1 MPLWGTRDQFS
12 LTGAAN
18 VVQTS
23 ATVSGNGTLFL
34 SELDIGDA
42 ITIGSTKVKVTAIA
56 SNTSLTIDP
65 VWSPNTATEQTI
77 VGHDT
82 PKYLRGFESANT
94 FGVDENE
101 GEATGRDS
109 GWVLRTTYTDMHG
122 VSRDKR
128 EVIVAASSFTGDEE
142 DTVYPDA
149 TITILTQ
156 PSNASANSTLEA
168 NNVSF
173 TVSTSIVPSDA
184 TLFFYWQQAVNANAS
199 FVTLTNSGIYSG
211 ANTATLAISDTSGKD
226 GYIYRVILN
235 ASGVSANT
243 TSANATLTV
252 TT

>member
-12 LTGAAN
+12 VTGAAN

-34 SELDIGDA
+34 TELDIGDA

-65 VWSPNTATEQTI
+65 AWAPTTATEQTI

-101 GEATGRDS
+101 AEASIRDA
-109 GWVLRTTYTDMHG
+109 GWILRTTYTDTHG
-122 VSRDKR
+122 NSRDKR
-128 EVIVAASSFTGDEE
+128 EVLVAASSFTGDEE

-156 PSNASANSTLEA
+156 PSNASSNTALPA

-173 TVSTSIVPSDA
+173 TVTASIVPSDA
-184 TLFFYWQQAVNANAS
+184 TLLYNWQEDQGSGFAS
-199 FVTLTNSGIYSG
+199 LTDAGVY
-211 ANTATLAISDTSGKD
+211 ANTTEATLNISDTTGLD
-226 GYIYRVILN
+226 GYVYRAIIS

-252 TT
+252 V

>member
-23 ATVSGNGTLFL
+23 ATVTGNGTAFL
-34 SELDIGDA
+34 TELDIGDA
-42 ITIGSTKVKVTAIA
+42 ITIGSTKVKVITIA

-65 VWSPNTATEQTI
+65 AWTPSTATEQTI
-77 VGHDT
+77 AGHDI

-109 GWVLRTTYTDMHG
+109 GWVLRTTYTDIHG

-128 EVIVAASSFTGDEE
+128 EVIVAFSSITDDEE
-142 DTVYPDA
+142 DVVYPDA

-156 PSNASANSTLEA
+156 PSNASANSSLVS

-173 TVSTSIVPSDA
+173 TIGTSIVPSDA
-184 TLFFYWQQAVNANAS
+184 TLFFYWQEDQGSGFA
-199 FVTLTNSGIYSG
+199 TLTNTGVYSG
-211 ANTATLAISDTSGKD
+211 SNTATLAISDTTGFN
-226 GYIYRVILN
+226 GYVYRVILN
-235 ASGVSANT
+235 ADGVSANT